1 LRWTSKDLELLPDDG
16 KRYEIIDG
24 ELHAAK
30 QLDVYHQQIC
40 LDLGAALRAWDRQTG
55 TGYTSLSAG
64 VIFADD
70 ENVAPDVI
78 WMPKSRFLT
87 AVDARGHI
95 QAAPD
100 LVVEVLS
107 PGEHNERRD
116 REAKLKLYSRRGV
129 LEYWIVDWRLRQVE
143 VFRRAGIGL
152 DLVGTLRESDTLTSP
167 HLTGF
172 SHPLETLFADVPRL

>member
-1 LRWTSKDLELLPDDG
+1 V
-16 KRYEIIDG
+16 
-24 ELHAAK
+24 AK
-30 QLDVYHQQIC
+30 QPDVYHQQIC
-40 LDLGAALRAWDRQTG
+40 LDLGAALRAWDRQAG
-55 TGYTSLSAG
+55 TGYTSLSPG

-70 ENVAPDVI
+70 DNVAPDVI
-78 WMPKSRFLT
+78 WMPRSRFL
-87 AVDARGHI
+87 ASVDAGGHI
-95 QAAPD
+95 HAAPD

-143 VFRRAGIGL
+143 VFRRADLGL

-167 HLTGF
+167 QLPGF
-172 SHPLETLFADVPRL
+172 RYPLETLFADVPRP